1 MKAKLQEG
9 QIIIVH
15 WIDQS
20 SYVGPV
26 HKGDSAIQEAYGRDV
41 GFFVEENKAWLTI
54 AAERFQTDIIAYR
67 HIFTF
72 PKKCITKIE
81 IIKQKERGE

>member
-1 MKAKLQEG
+1 MSKKLKEG

-20 SYVGPV
+20 SYVGPIQS
-26 HKGDSAIQEAYGRDV
+26 GEDCIQEAHGKDV
-41 GFFVEENKAWLTI
+41 GFYLSENKEWLTI
-54 AAERFQTDIIAYR
+54 AAERFVTDNVCYR

-81 IIKQKERGE
+81 RIK

>member
-1 MKAKLQEG
+1 MRTKLKEG
-9 QIIIVH
+9 QIIIVY

-20 SYVGPV
+20 SYTGPV
-26 HKGDSAIQEAYGRDV
+26 HQDDDCIQEAYGSDV
-41 GFFVEENKAWLTI
+41 GFYLKENRYWLTI

-81 IIKQKERGE
+81 VLK

>member
-1 MKAKLQEG
+1 MRSKFKEG

-20 SYVGPV
+20 SYTGPV
-26 HKGDSAIQEAYGRDV
+26 QEGDDCIQEAYGRDV
-41 GFFVEENKAWLTI
+41 GFYLKENRDWLTI
-54 AAERFQTDIIAYR
+54 AAERFQTDIVAYR

-81 IIKQKERGE
+81 VIR

>member
-1 MKAKLQEG
+1 MSRKLKEG
-9 QIIIVH
+9 QIVCVH

-20 SYVGPV
+20 SYMGPIES
-26 HKGDSAIQEAYGRDV
+26 GEDCIQEAYGIDV
-41 GFFVEENKAWLTI
+41 GFYLSENKNWLTI
-54 AAERFQTDIIAYR
+54 AAEQFKTDRTCYR

-81 IIKQKERGE
+81 RIK

>member
-1 MKAKLQEG
+1 MKKSKLTEG

-26 HKGDSAIQEAYGRDV
+26 HSGDHCIQEAHGRDV
-41 GFFVEENKAWLTI
+41 GFYLAENKDWLTI
-54 AAERFQTDIIAYR
+54 AAEQFQTDTMAYR
-67 HIFTF
+67 HVFTF

-81 IIKQKERGE
+81 VLQ